1 MTHLEQAA
9 CSEPTKLS
17 HLLKERFPFLRCD
30 TLQRVADVVCALV
43 EKQTTNQKKL
53 ANGLPGSSSPE
64 AKRKRLARC
73 LQDDQLDACFLPFLI
88 SLLPKGKQ
96 VLTLDR
102 TNWAYGETPLNL
114 LVLGVVLEG
123 FTLPLLWVALPHG
136 GCSDSATRER
146 LVARLLKHLPARR
159 WKALVADREFIGQ
172 LWFTFLRTRGIRRV
186 IRLRADTVVDELRT
200 EVWFKTVQTG
210 QLQCLFQKGWVYG
223 SLMQVVATRDADG
236 DLVVLATD
244 VSVWETWQV
253 YRLRWSIECTFSSM
267 KTRGFDLERSAMI
280 IAERL
285 ERLFGLVTLAWVC
298 CLRIGVWR
306 NALQPIPIKSH
317 GRRAVSLV
325 SYGWEY
331 LAQAIRWEEK
341 LAETYFGLLR
351 YPFPAPG
358 TARPQVVRY

>member
-1 MTHLEQAA
+1 M
-9 CSEPTKLS
+9 
-17 HLLKERFPFLRCD
+17 
-30 TLQRVADVVCALV
+30 QRVADVVCALI

-53 ANGLPGSSSPE
+53 ANGLPGTGSAE

-73 LQDDQLDACFLPFLI
+73 LQDEQLDACWLPVLI

-96 VLTLDR
+96 VLTMDR
-102 TNWAYGETPLNL
+102 TNWDHGQTPLNL

-123 FTLPLLWVALPHG
+123 FTLPLVWVALPHA
-136 GCSDSATRER
+136 GCSDSPTRER
-146 LVARLLKHLPARR
+146 LIARLLKSLPAKR

-172 LWFTFLRTRGIRRV
+172 DWFTFLRKRGIRRV
-186 IRLRADTVVDELRT
+186 IRIRADTVVDELRT
-200 EVWFKTVQTG
+200 DIWFETVQTG
-210 QLQCLFQKGWVYG
+210 QLRCLFEKGWVYG

-253 YRLRWSIECTFSSM
+253 YGLRWTIECTFSSM
-267 KTRGFDLERSAMI
+267 KTRGFDLERSAMT

-298 CLRIGVWR
+298 CLRVGVWR
-306 NALQPIPIKSH
+306 NALQPIAVKAH

-325 SYGWEY
+325 SYGWED
-331 LAQAIRWEEK
+331 LAQAIRWEETM
-341 LAETYFGLLR
+341 AETYFGLLR
-351 YPFPAPG
+351 HPFPAPG
-358 TARPQVVRY
+358 AA

>member
-1 MTHLEQAA
+1 MIALQAA
-9 CSEPTKLS
+9 YLELIKLC
-17 HLLKERFPFLRCD
+17 HLLKERYPSLRID
-30 TLQRVADVVCALV
+30 TLQRVADVVCALI

-53 ANGLPGSSSPE
+53 ANGLPGTGSAE

-73 LQDDQLDACFLPFLI
+73 LQDEQLDACWLPVLI

-96 VLTLDR
+96 VLTMDR
-102 TNWAYGETPLNL
+102 TNWDHGQTPLNL

-123 FTLPLLWVALPHG
+123 FTLPLVWVALPHA
-136 GCSDSATRER
+136 GCSDSPTRER
-146 LVARLLKHLPARR
+146 LIARLLKSLPAKR

-172 LWFTFLRTRGIRRV
+172 DWFTFLRKRGIRRV
-186 IRLRADTVVDELRT
+186 IRIRADTVVDELRT
-200 EVWFKTVQTG
+200 DIWFETVQTG
-210 QLQCLFQKGWVYG
+210 QLRCLFEKGWVYG

-253 YRLRWSIECTFSSM
+253 YGLRWTIECTFSSM
-267 KTRGFDLERSAMI
+267 KTRGFDLERSAMT

-298 CLRIGVWR
+298 CLRVGVWR
-306 NALQPIPIKSH
+306 NALQPIAVKAH

-325 SYGWEY
+325 SYGWED
-331 LAQAIRWEEK
+331 LAQAIRWEETM
-341 LAETYFGLLR
+341 AETYFGLLR
-351 YPFPAPG
+351 HPFPAPG
-358 TARPQVVRY
+358 AA